1 LGQNQERKDEM
12 ALKKAPKVQ
21 SQDQIELKPFIG
33 KAVAVK
39 VTERRKVDTK
49 FGERDVNVVTM
60 LVEGNG
66 EPMYGVLFQSYF
78 SGLDIGEW
86 YVGIVEREE
95 LRWLLNAEKVTK
107 KQMDAFE
114 KTIAA
119 MEKENN
125 DVPF

>member
-1 LGQNQERKDEM
+1 M
-12 ALKKAPKVQ
+12 AVKKAPKVQ
-21 SQDQIELKPFIG
+21 SQDQIELKPFLG

-49 FGERDVNVVTM
+49 FGERDVNIVTL
-60 LVEGNG
+60 LVEGSG
-66 EPMYGVLFQSYF
+66 EPMHGVLFQSYF

-119 MEKENN
+119 LEKAND